1 MAISQRTA
9 LTLPDPRGVE
19 PTIEMAKWAEGEG
32 YDDLWFADSS
42 GVLMP

>member
-1 MAISQRTA
+1 MAIPQRTA

-32 YDDLWFADSS
+32 MTTFGSLTALVSM
-42 GVLMP
+42 L

>member
-1 MAISQRTA
+1 MAIPQRTA

-42 GVLMP
+42 VSML